1 MRHFVAQMLER
12 LLANQLRANQPLRLV
27 GHHIVREILR
37 AFRQVRRK
45 LLRQVIQPVAGFG
58 ADWDNRVIA
67 KVSEGRNQ
75 PQQLLRRQQVNL
87 VDRQHLRHF
96 LARHIAD
103 DGAVVLAH
111 LRRVHQH
118 QHAVHAVH
126 RVLDGL
132 HHAFAQLRAGRVD
145 AGGVEEHNLPVRAR
159 HHAHDAVARRLR
171 AAGDNRNLFAD
182 HRVHQGGFA
191 HVRAT
196 HNRYKSRMKLRIFA
210 HDFTPSL
217 SAAAGRSRAAAAP
230 AGSRFPCRPATSP
243 ARGYSVQIR

>member
-1 MRHFVAQMLER
+1 MSS
-12 LLANQLRANQPLRLV
+12 
-27 GHHIVREILR
+27 G
-37 AFRQVRRK
+37 K
-45 LLRQVIQPVAGFG
+45 YFG
-58 ADWDNRVIA
+58 
-67 KVSEGRNQ
+67 
-75 PQQLLRRQQVNL
+75 LLRRQQVNL
-87 VDRQHLRHF
+87 VDCQHLRHF

-103 DGAVVLAH
+103 DGAVVFAH

-118 QHAVHAVH
+118 QHAIHAVH

-145 AGGVEEHNLPVRAR
+145 AGGVEEDNLPVGAR
-159 HHAHDAVARRLR
+159 HHAHNAVARRLR
-171 AAGDNRNLFAD
+171 AAGDNRNFLAN

-196 HNRYKSRMKLRIFA
+196 HNGNKSRKEFRIFA
-210 HDFTPSL
+210 HDFSPDFTPSS